1 MQHRSPAL
9 LLLLGALA
17 SCAPLPTVSE
27 PDDASV
33 DRAPPPEDSPP
44 EVTAPDTGPPEDARP
59 DSPVPDRPVP
69 DRPASQDARSDS
81 PPSDSSLPVDLPTP
95 PEDARPDLP
104 PGACA
109 SSADCP
115 DLAPWRCTSS
125 GSSAPG
131 TCGCTPAPVTATSSA
146 ECGRQDTDCD
156 GHPDPLAFCVTPTGP
171 RCADLRTDVTNCGRC
186 GVACRTGETC
196 TGGACTC
203 PGASTGAARAC
214 SNGCFAFPDNA
225 SRCLYC
231 ARYCTGTGTHP
242 DCCPWACAVTTNC
255 GGR

>member
-1 MQHRSPAL
+1 MRNTRLATI
-9 LLLLGALA
+9 LLLGALA
-17 SCAPLPTVSE
+17 SCAPLPTITE
-27 PDDASV
+27 PEDAAV
-33 DRAPPPEDSPP
+33 DRSPPGDSPP
-44 EVTAPDTGPPEDARP
+44 EVSLPDTGPPTDTTSDRAQTDATP
-59 DSPVPDRPVP
+59 LADT
-69 DRPASQDARSDS
+69 AR
-81 PPSDSSLPVDLPTP
+81 DSSPLPDTSASDRAPFA
-95 PEDARPDLP
+95 EDVLPDLT
-104 PGACA
+104 PGSCT

-242 DCCPWACAVTTNC
+242 DCCPWACTVTTNC